1 MVYNKHLLSL
11 ITLDMDYNSYQEVIL
26 QVGAL
31 AATHHKCQCEGWFQ
45 MSRTTLAP
53 LLKEHNQVLHA
64 TKHAHHLPAEIQA
77 TM

>member
-1 MVYNKHLLSL
+1 
-11 ITLDMDYNSYQEVIL
+11 MDYNSYQEVIL